1 MPEADIKRKYKPQ
14 LLEVQTMKE
23 GLIRLT
29 DEKDIFY
36 DSIEKVYRYRMHCPN
51 CKQVISTCVC
61 YNDLDVL
68 YGDIDDGIA
77 DYTCSSKCTVL
88 SWGMSEE
95 VAEAMR
101 ELGFEKDM
109 KECLKQ
115 LTEDQ
120 VFEELKAYMH
130 SLALEEVVASLIR
143 ADSVIPVSHLKKP
156 TYEEQIEI
164 LMAIGD
170 VRQSLENHEIQ
181 IFPELEDLTEEQTRL
196 ITEFLSDNDD
206 FGYPHGDVCNI

>member
-1 MPEADIKRKYKPQ
+1 
-14 LLEVQTMKE
+14 MKE

-29 DEKDIFY
+29 NEKDIFY

-51 CKQVISTCVC
+51 CKTVISTCIC

-68 YGDIDDGIA
+68 LMDIDEGVA

-101 ELGFEKDM
+101 ELGFEKDL
-109 KECLKQ
+109 KECIKQ

-120 VFEELKAYMH
+120 LFEELKAYKY
-130 SLALEEVVASLIR
+130 SLEEVVASLIR
-143 ADSVIPVSHLKKP
+143 SDSVIPVSHLKKP

-164 LMAIGD
+164 IMAIGD
-170 VRQSLENHEIQ
+170 VRQSLENHKIQ
-181 IFPELEDLTEEQTRL
+181 IFPELNDLTEEQTRL
-196 ITEFLSDNDD
+196 ITEYLSDNDNFD
-206 FGYPHGDVCNI
+206 YPHGDMCVV